1 MAKQTHTLTI
11 QFPTRQALAEFVR
24 DHLEVGLAVYEA
36 DSLDPE
42 YAGNPGA
49 NSYVLRRA
57 GHKPE
62 DMRVA

>member
-24 DHLEVGLAVYEA
+24 DHFEAGLAVYEA
-36 DSLDPE
+36 DALDPE
-42 YAGNPGA
+42 YVGNPGC
-49 NSYVLRRA
+49 NSYVLRHA

-62 DMRVA
+62 SMRVA